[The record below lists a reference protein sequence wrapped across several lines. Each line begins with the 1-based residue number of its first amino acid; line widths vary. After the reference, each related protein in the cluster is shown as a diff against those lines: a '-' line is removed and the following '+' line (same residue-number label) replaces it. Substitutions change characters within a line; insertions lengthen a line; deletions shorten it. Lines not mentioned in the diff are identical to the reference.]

1 MLISG
6 KRRLPVVIKC
16 VDFELGFGLLIA
28 AALMAISV
36 PSMFGQGNRP
46 QRGQVATVQAPISQA
61 QKVPQWQTAAGG
73 KMSFDVASIRPSKPG
88 TFTPPNF
95 PLSNDDFLRTYCGP
109 LRGRFSTDG
118 VH

>member
-28 AALMAISV
+28 AALMAFSV
-36 PSMFGQGNRP
+36 SSMFGQGNRP
-46 QRGQVATVQAPISQA
+46 QRGQAATVEAPISRTR
-61 QKVPQWQTAAGG
+61 KVPQWETAAGG

-88 TFTPPNF
+88 TAVRC
-95 PLSNDDFLRTYCGP
+95 SCAGERKG
-109 LRGRFSTDG
+109 RGRRACG
-118 VH
+118 IWACNL